1 LSGKQG
7 PTSTLCPLERAGLPT
22 TPEADVMLDFIE
34 RAFVLGSAGWFLLI
48 TLGICAYTLI
58 SQMLDDHLQ
67 AMIGTPILMIGS
79 ALGHQLLK
87 EQGVSLS
94 SDKVISMGVGFMIG
108 LVATAVLLVSCALVV
123 NTLRGR

>member
-1 LSGKQG
+1 
-7 PTSTLCPLERAGLPT
+7 
-22 TPEADVMLDFIE
+22 MLDFIE

>member
-1 LSGKQG
+1 LSGSQG
-7 PTSTLCPLERAGLPT
+7 PVSALCPLERAGLPT
-22 TPEADVMLDFIE
+22 TPEADVMLEFIE

-87 EQGVSLS
+87 EQGISLS